1 MEVCL
6 PSPIHFLII
15 AYLVESDWWV
25 IKGLILSH
33 QTLYKLKVT
42 GQSEKVQVLNIK
54 KVLFSNYA
62 F

>member
-15 AYLVESDWWV
+15 AYLVEYDWWV
-25 IKGLILSH
+25 MKGLILGH

>member
-15 AYLVESDWWV
+15 AYLVEYDWWV
-25 IKGLILSH
+25 MKGLILGH

-54 KVLFSNYA
+54 KVLL
-62 F
+62 